1 MKYVADFLG
10 PSGFGAYEIDWSTP
24 EPTFERVNKRP
35 DLLLVPGFVDVHCH
49 GAFGIDFMT
58 ASSADLT
65 TLCARLGEHGY
76 ESFLPTTVTASCEA
90 VLTAV
95 EQLPDDPMIGGFHLE
110 GPFISPEFPGAQPPA
125 AIANAPMLASEWDEV
140 FHHPKL
146 RVVTLAPEIP
156 GALDLIL
163 KLANRGV
170 RVGMGHTNATYD
182 EARRAYE
189 FGATHATH
197 AFNAMRPFHH
207 REAGVLGYMLDNP
220 AMPAELIYDR
230 LHVSRNAASLLLN
243 TRGESELVAVS
254 DSTMATGM
262 PDGARLEMWGHAC
275 VTDSGSVR
283 LESNGALAGS
293 AITLL
298 DAFRNLAEDFGP
310 EVAVRACCLNPR
322 HLLGWKGRARAYI
335 EMSLD
340 YKILNR
346 RIRERV

>member
-1 MKYVADFLG
+1 MKYIADFLG

-24 EPTFERVNKRP
+24 EPSIERVSKSP
-35 DLLLVPGFVDVHCH
+35 ELLLIPGFVDVHCH

-58 ASSADLT
+58 ASTTDMT
-65 TLCARLGEHGY
+65 TLCARLAEHGY

-90 VLTAV
+90 VLAAV
-95 EQLPDDPMIGGFHLE
+95 NQLPDDPMIGGFHLE
-110 GPFISPEFPGAQPPA
+110 GPFISPEYPGAQPKN
-125 AIANAPMLASEWDEV
+125 AIALPPMIASEWDEV
-140 FHHPKL
+140 INHPKL
-146 RVVTLAPEIP
+146 KIVTLAPELP
-156 GALDLIL
+156 GSLDIIL

-207 REAGVLGYMLDNP
+207 REAGVVGYMLDTP

-230 LHVSRNAASLLLN
+230 LHVSKDAASLLLR
-243 TRGESELVAVS
+243 TRGESEVVAIS
-254 DSTMATGM
+254 DSTMATGQAE
-262 PDGARLEMWGHAC
+262 GTRLDMWGNVC
-275 VTDSGSVR
+275 VTGPGSVR

-310 EVAVRACCLNPR
+310 EVAVRSCCLNPR
-322 HLLGWKGRARAYI
+322 KLLGWKGKARAYI

-346 RIRERV
+346 RVRERV